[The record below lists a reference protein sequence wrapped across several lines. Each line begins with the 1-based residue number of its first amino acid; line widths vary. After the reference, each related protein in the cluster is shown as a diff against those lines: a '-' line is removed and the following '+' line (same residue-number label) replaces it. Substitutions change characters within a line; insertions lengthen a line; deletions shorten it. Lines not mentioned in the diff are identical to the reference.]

1 MPVRLSRSLS
11 TALVGCALVGVG
23 ALASPASAS
32 AGDLSG
38 PDKAHHGGHGHAVIF
53 PTRTGQQARVHTAA
67 AQAAAG
73 SGPLTYDGAVDGI
86 GVTTGP
92 PKVYVV
98 FWGAQWGT
106 PSTTSTGAVALS
118 GDPRG
123 VAPRIQGVLKGLGTN
138 NETWSGVMTQY
149 CQGVA
154 TGSAS
159 CPPSSPHVGYP
170 QGGALAGVWADR
182 SRAAPPQATGAQLAA
197 EAVTA
202 AGHFG
207 QTSPAANRNNQYVI
221 VSPAGTHP
229 DGFGTNTASG
239 NFCAWHDW
247 NGDTAMSGG
256 AASSPYGDIAF
267 TNLPY
272 LPDLGSTCGANY
284 VNPASSGALDGVSI
298 VEGHEYAETIT
309 DQNPLGGWTD
319 SAGYENGDKCAWV
332 GVGGT
337 GGAQNIAL
345 ATGTFP
351 MQATWSNDANA
362 CQISRPVTRAAAPA
376 TPIAVRYAAIGGAAS
391 VLGTP
396 VGGEYAVT
404 GGTAQNYTQG
414 RMYYSPAT
422 GAHVVRGAILA
433 RYLTLGGPAGALRLP
448 STDQTGTPDRIGRYN
463 QFSAGAAIY
472 WTPATSAHAVLGAI
486 RVRWS
491 QLGAERSPLGYP
503 TTDEYST
510 TGGRRSDFQ
519 HGTITWT
526 AATGATSTTYH

>member
-23 ALASPASAS
+23 ALASPASA
-32 AGDLSG
+32 ADLGG

-53 PTRTGQQARVHTAA
+53 PTRAGQQARAHAA
-67 AQAAAG
+67 ATAQAAAG
-73 SGPLTYDGAVDGI
+73 SGSLTYDGAVDGI

-98 FWGAQWGT
+98 FWGAQGGT
-106 PSTTSTGAVALS
+106 PSTTSTGALALS

-159 CPPSSPHVGYP
+159 CPTSSPHVGYP
-170 QGGALAGVWADR
+170 QGGALAGVWVDR

-272 LPDLGSTCGANY
+272 LPDLGTTCGANY

-319 SAGYENGDKCAWV
+319 SAGYENGDKCA
-332 GVGGT
+332 
-337 GGAQNIAL
+337 
-345 ATGTFP
+345 
-351 MQATWSNDANA
+351 
-362 CQISRPVTRAAAPA
+362 
-376 TPIAVRYAAIGGAAS
+376 
-391 VLGTP
+391 
-396 VGGEYAVT
+396 
-404 GGTAQNYTQG
+404 
-414 RMYYSPAT
+414 
-422 GAHVVRGAILA
+422 
-433 RYLTLGGPAGALRLP
+433 
-448 STDQTGTPDRIGRYN
+448 
-463 QFSAGAAIY
+463 
-472 WTPATSAHAVLGAI
+472 
-486 RVRWS
+486 
-491 QLGAERSPLGYP
+491 
-503 TTDEYST
+503 
-510 TGGRRSDFQ
+510 
-519 HGTITWT
+519 
-526 AATGATSTTYH
+526 